1 MHHNFPSSE
10 IDSKFVIQLS
20 AAKYL
25 LISLNFVNGRAIFED
40 EHDTVTEKDLEHLL
54 QLLDN
59 KESGDTAWQNLMER
73 TTSNMTY
80 KAWRREPEVCFAS
93 GILKREI
100 DAKNLGY
107 YRTYSYCE

>member
-1 MHHNFPSSE
+1 MHHNFTFGFGIRMHHNFLSSG
-10 IDSKFVIQLS
+10 IDSEFVIQLS
-20 AAKYL
+20 AVKYL
-25 LISLNFVNGRAIFED
+25 ISSLNFGNGTTIFEG
-40 EHDTVTEKDLEHLL
+40 EHDIVTEEDLEHLL

-93 GILKREI
+93 GILK
-100 DAKNLGY
+100 
-107 YRTYSYCE
+107 

>member
-1 MHHNFPSSE
+1 MS
-10 IDSKFVIQLS
+10 
-20 AAKYL
+20 
-25 LISLNFVNGRAIFED
+25 GRAIFEG

-80 KAWRREPEVCFAS
+80 KAWRREPEVCFATGIVKKRIYANNKHVS
-93 GILKREI
+93 GGI
-100 DAKNLGY
+100 
-107 YRTYSYCE
+107 

>member
-1 MHHNFPSSE
+1 M
-10 IDSKFVIQLS
+10 
-20 AAKYL
+20 
-25 LISLNFVNGRAIFED
+25 NGRPIFEG

-80 KAWRREPEVCFAS
+80 KAWRREPEVCFATEIIEHTCI
-93 GILKREI
+93 GWHILPPFQNTSFWLFL
-100 DAKNLGY
+100 D
-107 YRTYSYCE
+107 TYLLS

>member
-1 MHHNFPSSE
+1 MHHNFLSSG
-10 IDSKFVIQLS
+10 IDSEFVIQLS
-20 AAKYL
+20 AVKYL
-25 LISLNFVNGRAIFED
+25 ISSLNFGNGTTIFEG

-80 KAWRREPEVCFAS
+80 KAWRREPEVCFAC
-93 GILKREI
+93 GIFEKE
-100 DAKNLGY
+100 K
-107 YRTYSYCE
+107 

>member
-1 MHHNFPSSE
+1 MCHKFRSSE
-10 IDSKFVIQLS
+10 IDSRFLFFLFPVS
-20 AAKYL
+20 YL
-25 LISLNFVNGRAIFED
+25 LISLNFSNGRTIFEG

-93 GILKREI
+93 GILK
-100 DAKNLGY
+100 
-107 YRTYSYCE
+107 